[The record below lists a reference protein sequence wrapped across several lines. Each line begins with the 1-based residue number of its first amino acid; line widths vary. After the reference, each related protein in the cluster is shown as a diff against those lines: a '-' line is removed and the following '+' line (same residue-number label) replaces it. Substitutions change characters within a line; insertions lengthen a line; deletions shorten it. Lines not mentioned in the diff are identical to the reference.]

1 MVNRRWVLYSRY
13 KLLSVFIF
21 VLWNSCYIRRKSLRS
36 LKVHDI
42 FSKEQIWY
50 LGFKYDLTQQ
60 CMKHWLG
67 RQRGEGSSLKQYF
80 VVNKS
85 IMRNTYFVLMFLFD
99 IARIFL
105 NNIIAKSHSRL
116 RDFDSIL
123 LRNTNISVP
132 FLFNS
137 STKAMNGTFSLS
149 YWSYCANSHSICQ
162 YPSLLVA

>member
-1 MVNRRWVLYSRY
+1 MKFVLYKKKIHS
-13 KLLSVFIF
+13 
-21 VLWNSCYIRRKSLRS
+21 
-36 LKVHDI
+36 KVHDI

-85 IMRNTYFVLMFLFD
+85 IMRNTYFVLMFLFE
-99 IARIFL
+99 ITRIFF
-105 NNIIAKSHSRL
+105 NNLIAKSHSRL

-123 LRNTNISVP
+123 LRNTNVSVL
-132 FLFNS
+132 FLGNS
-137 STKAMNGTFSLS
+137 STNAMNAIFPLS
-149 YWSYCANSHSICQ
+149 YRSYALIVRWYSRNMVDRTEMAPSIA
-162 YPSLLVA
+162 PV